1 MLAAPKGMDGMILES
16 FKANLERPDMRKLA
30 LVGIRHDANS
40 TFLRGAA
47 EAPPKIRAQLFS
59 DAFNMWTETGVDLG
73 EDVLFDAG
81 DLDLGEAPDAWA
93 AIQNAVEAVLEHG
106 LTPIC
111 LGGDHAIT
119 YPIVKGFQRTFD
131 RLSILHFDAHPD
143 LYDNFDD
150 NPRSHASPFA
160 RIMENRLA
168 DRLVQVGIRT
178 ANGHQR
184 EQAKRFGVEMIEMRE
199 LTGDLCL
206 AFDTPVY
213 ISVDVDGLD
222 PAYAPGVSHPEPGG
236 LSPRQ
241 VIDTIQRL
249 KGRLVGA
256 DIVEVNPRRDF
267 HDLTAVVAAKILK
280 EIAGKMVLQA

>member
-1 MLAAPKGMDGMILES
+1 MVLETLKAALEESDG
-16 FKANLERPDMRKLA
+16 RKLA
-30 LVGIRHDANS
+30 LLGIPDDANS

-47 EAPPKIRAQLFS
+47 EAPPKIREQLFS

-73 EDVLFDAG
+73 AGVIFDAG
-81 DLDLGEAPDAWA
+81 DLDLGEVPDAWA
-93 AIQNAVEAVLEHG
+93 AIEGAVCAVLDHG
-106 LTPIC
+106 LPPIC

-119 YPIVKGFQRTFD
+119 WPIVKGFRRRYD
-131 RLSILHFDAHPD
+131 ALSILHFDAHPD
-143 LYDNFDD
+143 LYDNFGN

-160 RIMENRLA
+160 RIMEENLV

-178 ANGHQR
+178 ATGHQR
-184 EQAKRFGVEMIEMRE
+184 AQARRFGVEMIEMRE
-199 LTGDLCL
+199 LTGDIRLE
-206 AFDTPVY
+206 FDTPVY
-213 ISVDVDGLD
+213 VSVDVDGLD

-249 KGRLVGA
+249 NGRLVGA

-267 HDLTAVVAAKILK
+267 HDLTAVVAAKIAK
-280 EIAGKMVLQA
+280 EIAGKMLQRA

>member
-1 MLAAPKGMDGMILES
+1 MTLETLNAALKKSDG
-16 FKANLERPDMRKLA
+16 RKLA
-30 LVGIRHDANS
+30 LVGIPDDANS

-47 EAPPKIRAQLFS
+47 EAPPKIREQLFS

-73 EDVLFDAG
+73 GDVFFDAG
-81 DLDLGEAPDAWA
+81 DLNLGEASDAWT
-93 AIQNAVEAVLEHG
+93 AIQDAVCAVLDHG
-106 LTPIC
+106 LPPIC

-119 YPIVKGFQRTFD
+119 WPVVKGFRRRYD
-131 RLSILHFDAHPD
+131 ALSILHFDAHPD
-143 LYDNFDD
+143 LYDNLGN

-178 ANGHQR
+178 ATGHQR

-199 LTGDLCL
+199 VTGDLRL
-206 AFDTPVY
+206 AFDSPVY
-213 ISVDVDGLD
+213 VSVDVDGLD

-241 VIDTIQRL
+241 LIDMIQRL
-249 KGRLVGA
+249 EGRLVGA
-256 DIVEVNPRRDF
+256 DIVEVNPRRDS
-267 HDLTAVVAAKILK
+267 HNLTAVAAAKIVK
-280 EIAGKMVLQA
+280 EIAAKMLQG

>member
-1 MLAAPKGMDGMILES
+1 MVLETLKAALEESDG
-16 FKANLERPDMRKLA
+16 RKLA
-30 LVGIRHDANS
+30 LLGIPDDANS

-47 EAPPKIRAQLFS
+47 EAPPKIREQLFS

-73 EDVLFDAG
+73 GSVIFDAG
-81 DLDLGEAPDAWA
+81 DLDLGEVPDAWA
-93 AIQNAVEAVLEHG
+93 AIEGAVCAVLDHG
-106 LTPIC
+106 LPPIC

-119 YPIVKGFQRTFD
+119 WPIVKGFRRRYD
-131 RLSILHFDAHPD
+131 AVSILHFDAHPD
-143 LYDNFDD
+143 LYDNFGN

-160 RIMENRLA
+160 RIMEESLA

-178 ANGHQR
+178 ATGHQR
-184 EQAKRFGVEMIEMRE
+184 AQARRFGVEMIEMRE
-199 LTGDLCL
+199 LTGDIRLE
-206 AFDTPVY
+206 FDTPVY
-213 ISVDVDGLD
+213 VSVDVDGLD

-249 KGRLVGA
+249 NGRLVGA

-267 HDLTAVVAAKILK
+267 HDLTAVVAAKIVK
-280 EIAGKMVLQA
+280 EIAAKMLKA

>member
-1 MLAAPKGMDGMILES
+1 MTLETLNAALKKSAGC
-16 FKANLERPDMRKLA
+16 KLA
-30 LVGIRHDANS
+30 LVGFPDDANS

-47 EAPPKIRAQLFS
+47 EAPPKIREQLFS

-73 EDVLFDAG
+73 GGVFFDAG
-81 DLDLGEAPDAWA
+81 DLDLDEVPDAWA
-93 AIQNAVEAVLEHG
+93 AIQDAVEAVLDHG

-119 YPIVKGFQRTFD
+119 YPIVKGFRRKYD
-131 RLSILHFDAHPD
+131 ALGILHFDAHPD
-143 LYDNFDD
+143 LYDDFGN

-178 ANGHQR
+178 ATGHQR
-184 EQAKRFGVEMIEMRE
+184 EQAERFGVEMIEMRE
-199 LTGDLCL
+199 VTGDLRL
-206 AFDTPVY
+206 AFDSPVY
-213 ISVDVDGLD
+213 VSVDVDGLD

-241 VIDTIQRL
+241 VIDMIQGL
-249 KGRLVGA
+249 EGRLVGA
-256 DIVEVNPRRDF
+256 DVVEVNPRRDI
-267 HDLTAVVAAKILK
+267 HNLTAVAAAKIVK
-280 EIAGKMVLQA
+280 EIAARMLPRA

>member
-1 MLAAPKGMDGMILES
+1 MILES
-16 FKANLERPDMRKLA
+16 LKAALEKSDRQKLA
-30 LVGIRHDANS
+30 LVGIPDDANS

-73 EDVLFDAG
+73 EDVLLDAG
-81 DLDLGEAPDAWA
+81 DLDLGEVPDAWA
-93 AIQNAVEAVLEHG
+93 AIQHAVEAVLDHG

-119 YPIVKGFQRTFD
+119 WPIVKGFRRKYDT
-131 RLSILHFDAHPD
+131 LSILHFDAHPD
-143 LYDNFDD
+143 LYDNFGD

-160 RIMENRLA
+160 RIMENHLA

-184 EQAKRFGVEMIEMRE
+184 KQARRFGVEMIEMRE
-199 LTGDLCL
+199 LTGDLSL
-206 AFDTPVY
+206 AFDSPVY

-249 KGRLVGA
+249 DGRIVGA

-267 HDLTAVVAAKILK
+267 HDLTAVVAAKIVK
-280 EIAGKMVLQA
+280 EVAAKMLVHA